1 MNDKRI
7 GLQIKKARAE
17 AQLTQADLGK
27 KIGVTW
33 EMVSRYENGKSS
45 PRKNLDIIAEVLGKP
60 IQYFFGVE
68 EIPIQD
74 EIKKLTSLLI
84 KKGTDLQTGADIPL
98 IETLNGFT
106 VDKALKLTN
115 QSYSCPAWIF
125 SNFKKVFALKL
136 DDIAS
141 DIVSIGRGDIGFF
154 TQDRKPQIGDYLLVK
169 QGGGFQITKE
179 SKRNRKKAYAVLLAV
194 EKRYLK
200 V

>member
-1 MNDKRI
+1 MNDATI
-7 GLQIKKARAE
+7 GIQIKKARAE
-17 AQLTQADLGK
+17 SQLTQADLGK

-68 EIPIQD
+68 EVPLQD
-74 EIKKLTSLLI
+74 EIKRLTELLI
-84 KKGTDLQTGADIPL
+84 KKSTDLQRGSDLPL

-106 VDKALKLTN
+106 LKKALELAKQT
-115 QSYSCPAWIF
+115 YSCPAWIF
-125 SNFKKVFALKL
+125 SNFKKIFALRL

-154 TQDRKPQIGDYLLVK
+154 TQDRKPQIGDYMLVK
-169 QGGGFQITKE
+169 QGKKFQIIKE
-179 SKRNRKKAYAVLLAV
+179 SKGNKKKSYAILLAV
-194 EKRYLK
+194 EKRYSII
-200 V
+200 